1 MLHHWSHLR
10 RAYDT
15 IIQYIAW
22 PSPPQDRRR
31 SQVEHKLFNLILD
44 MAEKGREEFNQG
56 MSIAVK
62 EWLEAGILREQETT
76 SLAGTAP
83 ESNTEDQL
91 LARLRL
97 CKLQETKMSVE
108 IVARLQKL
116 VQTDGSSKRMKSAI
130 RIDLISGG
138 WLNSSRQY
146 CFFAKFF
153 HIDFFVSC
161 SHQKEARCSR

>member
-1 MLHHWSHLR
+1 MLHHRSHLR
-10 RAYDT
+10 HAYDT

-83 ESNTEDQL
+83 ESNIEDQL
-91 LARLRL
+91 LTRLRL
-97 CKLQETKMSVE
+97 CKLQETKISLE

-138 WLNSSRQY
+138 WLNSGMKY
-146 CFFAKFF
+146 CFLLS
-153 HIDFFVSC
+153 DSC
-161 SHQKEARCSR
+161 

>member
-56 MSIAVK
+56 MSVAVK
-62 EWLEAGILREQETT
+62 EWVDAGIPRGQEST
-76 SLAGTAP
+76 SLSGTAR
-83 ESNTEDQL
+83 ESNIEDQL
-91 LARLRL
+91 LNRLRL
-97 CKLQETKMSVE
+97 RKLQETKMSLEV
-108 IVARLQKL
+108 VARLQKL
-116 VQTDGSSKRMKSAI
+116 VQTDGSSKRTKSAI

-138 WLNSSRQY
+138 WLNSSREY
-146 CFFAKFF
+146 WFL
-153 HIDFFVSC
+153 
-161 SHQKEARCSR
+161 